1 MVLEKEKEEM
11 RTRVKNRL
19 KAAAPEDLEQ
29 QSREVCKILLHTPC
43 VQEAARVVCYLA
55 SKRLREV
62 ETGKLV
68 DELLSR
74 GARLYIPKVRDKSG
88 NMVMLHCAS
97 LEGLQAMPPFAI
109 MEPGDT
115 YEDGDPREDVI
126 RDKVIP
132 DVVIMPGLAFD
143 KAGGRLGRGV
153 GYYDKFLAKLE
164 EVVKWSGQKMP
175 ILLGIAFKE
184 QIEDAVPM
192 APHDRRCN
200 ALVTPD
206 GIDWFSKM
214 HVDGT
219 K

>member
-1 MVLEKEKEEM
+1 MPLDKEKEEL
-11 RTRVKNRL
+11 RKRVKGRL

-29 QSREVCKILLHTPC
+29 QSREVCNILLQTPC

-62 ETGKLV
+62 ETAKLV
-68 DELLSR
+68 DELLTR
-74 GARLYIPKVRDKSG
+74 GARLYIPKVRDKSS

-97 LEGLQAMPPFAI
+97 LEGLQAAPPFAI
-109 MEPGDT
+109 MEPGDN

-143 KAGGRLGRGV
+143 RAGGRLGRGG
-153 GYYDKFLAKLE
+153 GYYDKFLAKLD
-164 EVVKWSGQKMP
+164 EVVRWSGQKMP
-175 ILLGIAFKE
+175 ILLAVAFRE
-184 QIEDAVPM
+184 QIEEAVPM
-192 APHDRRCN
+192 APHDRKCN

-206 GIDWFSKM
+206 GIQWFSKM
-214 HVDGT
+214 SSES
-219 K
+219 KK